1 MAEKILDCASSVE
14 SCKNKKKIESGLKLM
29 DLEFK
34 MNNLKDYFKNI
45 SEKLY

>member
-1 MAEKILDCASSVE
+1 MKTD
-14 SCKNKKKIESGLKLM
+14 LKLM
-29 DLEFK
+29 DLESQ

>member
-1 MAEKILDCASSVE
+1 MKRD
-14 SCKNKKKIESGLKLM
+14 LKLM
-29 DLEFK
+29 DLESQ